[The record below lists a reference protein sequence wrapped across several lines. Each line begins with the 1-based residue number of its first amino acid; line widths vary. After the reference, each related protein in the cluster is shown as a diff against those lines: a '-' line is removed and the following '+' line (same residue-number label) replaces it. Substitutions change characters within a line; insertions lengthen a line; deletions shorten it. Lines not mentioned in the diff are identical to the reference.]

1 MRDLTQV
8 KIRFKELRSQN
19 AMCEV
24 KFCSVRCK
32 DIRTDDFQRKV
43 KFSSM
48 AFCFVSDVYRAYG
61 DISRAVKLL
70 FSRILQDT
78 HIPTAFKRIKTA
90 CHHVTL
96 VQQDY
101 VHQLFIFAPD
111 LYQSPLL

>member
-1 MRDLTQV
+1 MQDFTQV
-8 KIRFKELRSQN
+8 KIRFKDLRSQN
-19 AMCEV
+19 AMHEV

-48 AFCFVSDVYRAYG
+48 VFCFVSDVYRAYG
-61 DISRAVKLL
+61 DVSRAVKIP
-70 FSRILQDT
+70 FSRILQAT
-78 HIPTAFKRIKTA
+78 HIPTASRRIKTA
-90 CHHVTL
+90 CHHFIL